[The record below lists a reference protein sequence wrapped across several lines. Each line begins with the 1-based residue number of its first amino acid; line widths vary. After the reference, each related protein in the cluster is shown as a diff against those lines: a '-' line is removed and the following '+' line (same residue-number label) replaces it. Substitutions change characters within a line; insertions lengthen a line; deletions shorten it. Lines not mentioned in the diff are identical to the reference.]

1 MVVLVVVDGAA
12 WWAIPRTKEE
22 ALVVDLDH
30 RAAVMM
36 VVEGVVADV
45 VDGGGVV
52 DVVRPNLVRVDPT
65 EEVEEEVVMG
75 VVDVV
80 LPGREEEGE
89 AMGVIGPIWYYRP
102 LDLSWN

>member
-1 MVVLVVVDGAA
+1 M
-12 WWAIPRTKEE
+12 
-22 ALVVDLDH
+22 
-30 RAAVMM
+30 
-36 VVEGVVADV
+36 
-45 VDGGGVV
+45 V

-65 EEVEEEVVMG
+65 EEEVVMG